1 MSTFFSMEVTMSNS
15 LKLRFRLTL
24 LPLAWL
30 MLCGIERGPK
40 PGYEGFSL
48 GDLQANYEGPSV
60 IPTSFYYLLAF
71 VIAAGVGGFFLL
83 RYIRAKQEQEELDQI
98 VDEQAQL
105 ELDTELEARRVSEE
119 NREFLRELCDTEDP
133 VELVPVIM
141 SFEEFEKVVEE
152 FKASPRFR
160 APALAQIFNLR
171 KALGFTIKNS
181 EYAFLCTQMLLNG
194 TKLECQIHSKGKSV
208 AFMTSVLDANETE
221 LLIKPPTVK
230 GRPANLKQFPE
241 IACRLR
247 REGDADYDFTLRVL
261 DQITDE
267 MNAVV
272 LEQSKHIRT
281 MRIRQSERISVNIEM
296 DFQLVSEAQYELE
309 KMEEQSRGEH
319 IPITAKVVDMS
330 AGGIKLQISKMPARP
345 IITGDVLVFHLARS
359 SLRQDLAAG
368 VLQVVPRGGLFDL
381 HTTFREMD
389 TLTRI
394 KINQYLDRV
403 QKSEIPQAA

>member
-1 MSTFFSMEVTMSNS
+1 MSNS

-30 MLCGIERGPK
+30 MLCGIDRGPK

-60 IPTSFYYLLAF
+60 IPTSFYFLLAF

-98 VDEQAQL
+98 VDDQAQL

-119 NREFLRELCDTEDP
+119 NREFLRKLCDTEDP

-403 QKSEIPQAA
+403 QKSEMPQAA

>member
-1 MSTFFSMEVTMSNS
+1 MSNS

-30 MLCGIERGPK
+30 MLCGIDRGPK
-40 PGYEGFSL
+40 ESNFAL
-48 GDLQANYEGPSV
+48 GDLQANYSGPSV
-60 IPTSFYYLLAF
+60 IPTSFYFLLAF
-71 VIAAGVGGFFLL
+71 AIAAGVGGFFLL

-98 VDEQAQL
+98 VDDQAQL

-119 NREFLRELCDTEDP
+119 NREFLRKLCDTEDP

-381 HTTFREMD
+381 HTTFREVD

>member
-1 MSTFFSMEVTMSNS
+1 MSNS
-15 LKLRFRLTL
+15 LKLILRLTA
-24 LPLAWL
+24 LPFAWL
-30 MLCGIERGPK
+30 MLCGIDRSPK
-40 PGYEGFSL
+40 QSNFSL

-60 IPTSFYYLLAF
+60 IPTSFYFLLAF

-119 NREFLRELCDTEDP
+119 NREFLRKLCDTEDP

-247 REGDADYDFTLRVL
+247 RAGDADYDFTLRVL

-281 MRIRQSERISVNIEM
+281 MKIRQSERIPVNVKM

-319 IPITAKVVDMS
+319 IPMTAKVVDMS
-330 AGGIKLQISKMPARP
+330 AGGMKLQISKMPARP
-345 IITGDVLVFHLARS
+345 IITGDMLVFHLARS

-381 HTTFREMD
+381 HATFREMD

-403 QKSEIPQAA
+403 KKSELPQAA

>member
-1 MSTFFSMEVTMSNS
+1 MSNS

-98 VDEQAQL
+98 VDDQAQL
-105 ELDTELEARRVSEE
+105 ELDTELEARRVSKE

-194 TKLECQIHSKGKSV
+194 TKLECQIYSKGKSV

-403 QKSEIPQAA
+403 QKSEMPQAA

>member
-1 MSTFFSMEVTMSNS
+1 MSNS

-30 MLCGIERGPK
+30 MLCGIDRGPK
-40 PGYEGFSL
+40 ESNFAL
-48 GDLQANYEGPSV
+48 GDLQANYSGPSV
-60 IPTSFYYLLAF
+60 IPTSFYFLLAF

-98 VDEQAQL
+98 VDDQAQL

-119 NREFLRELCDTEDP
+119 NREFLRKLCDTEDP

-381 HTTFREMD
+381 HTTFREVD

>member
-1 MSTFFSMEVTMSNS
+1 MSNS
-15 LKLRFRLTL
+15 LKLRFRFTL

-30 MLCGIERGPK
+30 MLCGIDRGPK
-40 PGYEGFSL
+40 ESNFAL

-60 IPTSFYYLLAF
+60 IPTSFYFLLAF

-98 VDEQAQL
+98 VDDQAQL

-119 NREFLRELCDTEDP
+119 NREFLRKLCDTEDP

-221 LLIKPPTVK
+221 LLIKPPMVK
-230 GRPANLKQFPE
+230 RRPANLKQFPE

-281 MRIRQSERISVNIEM
+281 MRIRQSERISVNIEI

>member
-30 MLCGIERGPK
+30 MLCGIDRGPK
-40 PGYEGFSL
+40 ESNFAL

-230 GRPANLKQFPE
+230 RRPANLKQFPE

>member
-1 MSTFFSMEVTMSNS
+1 MSNS

-30 MLCGIERGPK
+30 MLCGIDRGPK
-40 PGYEGFSL
+40 ESNFAL

-60 IPTSFYYLLAF
+60 IPTSFYFLLAF

-105 ELDTELEARRVSEE
+105 ELDTELEARRVSKE

-221 LLIKPPTVK
+221 LLIKPPMVK
-230 GRPANLKQFPE
+230 RRPANLKQFPE

-403 QKSEIPQAA
+403 QKSEMPQAA

>member
-1 MSTFFSMEVTMSNS
+1 MSNS

-30 MLCGIERGPK
+30 MLCGIDRGPK
-40 PGYEGFSL
+40 ESNFAL

-60 IPTSFYYLLAF
+60 IPTSFYFLLAF

-83 RYIRAKQEQEELDQI
+83 RYIRAKQEQEELDKI

-230 GRPANLKQFPE
+230 RRPANLKQFPE

-403 QKSEIPQAA
+403 QKSEMPQAA

>member
-1 MSTFFSMEVTMSNS
+1 MSNS

-30 MLCGIERGPK
+30 MLCGIDRGPK
-40 PGYEGFSL
+40 ESNFAL

-60 IPTSFYYLLAF
+60 IPTSFYFLLAF

-83 RYIRAKQEQEELDQI
+83 RYIRAKQEQEQLDQI

-105 ELDTELEARRVSEE
+105 ELDTELEARRVSKE

-221 LLIKPPTVK
+221 LLIKPPMVK
-230 GRPANLKQFPE
+230 RRPANLKQFPE

-403 QKSEIPQAA
+403 QKSEMPQAA

>member
-83 RYIRAKQEQEELDQI
+83 RYIRAKQEQEELDKI

-171 KALGFTIKNS
+171 KTLGFTIKNS

>member
-1 MSTFFSMEVTMSNS
+1 MSNS

-30 MLCGIERGPK
+30 MLCGIDRGPK
-40 PGYEGFSL
+40 ESNFAL

-60 IPTSFYYLLAF
+60 IPTSFYFLLAF

-83 RYIRAKQEQEELDQI
+83 RYIRAKQEQEQLDQI

-105 ELDTELEARRVSEE
+105 ELDTELEARRVSKE

-221 LLIKPPTVK
+221 LLIKPPMVK
-230 GRPANLKQFPE
+230 RRPANLKQFPE

>member
-1 MSTFFSMEVTMSNS
+1 MSNS

-30 MLCGIERGPK
+30 MLCGIDRGPK
-40 PGYEGFSL
+40 ESNFAL

-60 IPTSFYYLLAF
+60 IPTSFYFLLAF

-221 LLIKPPTVK
+221 LLIKPPMVK
-230 GRPANLKQFPE
+230 RRPANLKQFPE

-330 AGGIKLQISKMPARP
+330 GGGIKLQISKMPARP

>member
-1 MSTFFSMEVTMSNS
+1 MEVTMSNS

-30 MLCGIERGPK
+30 MLCGIDRGPK
-40 PGYEGFSL
+40 ESNFAL

-60 IPTSFYYLLAF
+60 IPTSFYFLLAF

-83 RYIRAKQEQEELDQI
+83 RYIRAKQEQEQLDQI

-105 ELDTELEARRVSEE
+105 ELDTELEARRVSKE

-221 LLIKPPTVK
+221 LLIKPPMVK
-230 GRPANLKQFPE
+230 RRPANLKQFPE

-403 QKSEIPQAA
+403 QKSEMPQAA

>member
-1 MSTFFSMEVTMSNS
+1 MSNS

-30 MLCGIERGPK
+30 MLCGIDRGPK
-40 PGYEGFSL
+40 ESNFAL

-83 RYIRAKQEQEELDQI
+83 RYIRAKQEQEELDKI

-105 ELDTELEARRVSEE
+105 ELDTELEARRVSEA

-230 GRPANLKQFPE
+230 RRPANLKQFPE

>member
-1 MSTFFSMEVTMSNS
+1 MSNS

-30 MLCGIERGPK
+30 MLCGIDRGPK
-40 PGYEGFSL
+40 ESNFAL
-48 GDLQANYEGPSV
+48 GDLQASYEGPSV
-60 IPTSFYYLLAF
+60 IPTSFYFLLAF
-71 VIAAGVGGFFLL
+71 AIAAGVGGFFLL

-98 VDEQAQL
+98 VDDQAQL

-119 NREFLRELCDTEDP
+119 NREFLRKLCDTEDP

-194 TKLECQIHSKGKSV
+194 TKLECQIYSKGKSV

>member
-1 MSTFFSMEVTMSNS
+1 MSNS

-40 PGYEGFSL
+40 AGYEGFSL

-105 ELDTELEARRVSEE
+105 ELDTELETRRVSEE
-119 NREFLRELCDTEDP
+119 KREFLRELCDTEDP

-194 TKLECQIHSKGKSV
+194 TKLECQVHSKGKSV

-230 GRPANLKQFPE
+230 RRPANLKQFPE

>member
-1 MSTFFSMEVTMSNS
+1 MSNS

-30 MLCGIERGPK
+30 MLCGIDRGPK
-40 PGYEGFSL
+40 ESNFAL

-60 IPTSFYYLLAF
+60 IPTSFYFLLAF

-98 VDEQAQL
+98 VDDQAQL

-119 NREFLRELCDTEDP
+119 NREFLRKLCDTEDP

-296 DFQLVSEAQYELE
+296 DFQLVSDY
-309 KMEEQSRGEH
+309 
-319 IPITAKVVDMS
+319 
-330 AGGIKLQISKMPARP
+330 
-345 IITGDVLVFHLARS
+345 
-359 SLRQDLAAG
+359 
-368 VLQVVPRGGLFDL
+368 
-381 HTTFREMD
+381 
-389 TLTRI
+389 
-394 KINQYLDRV
+394 
-403 QKSEIPQAA
+403 

>member
-1 MSTFFSMEVTMSNS
+1 MSNS
-15 LKLRFRLTL
+15 LKFRFRLTL

-30 MLCGIERGPK
+30 MLCGIDRGPK
-40 PGYEGFSL
+40 ESNFAL

-60 IPTSFYYLLAF
+60 IPTSFYFLLAF

-83 RYIRAKQEQEELDQI
+83 RYIRAKQEQEQLDQI

-105 ELDTELEARRVSEE
+105 ELDTELEARRVSKE

-230 GRPANLKQFPE
+230 RRPANLKQFPE

-403 QKSEIPQAA
+403 QKSEMPQAA

>member
-1 MSTFFSMEVTMSNS
+1 MSNS

-83 RYIRAKQEQEELDQI
+83 RYIRAKQEQEELDKI

-194 TKLECQIHSKGKSV
+194 TKLECQIYSKGKSV

>member
-1 MSTFFSMEVTMSNS
+1 MSNS

-30 MLCGIERGPK
+30 MLCGIDRGPK
-40 PGYEGFSL
+40 ESNFAL
-48 GDLQANYEGPSV
+48 GDLQANYSGPSV
-60 IPTSFYYLLAF
+60 IPTSFYFLLAF

-98 VDEQAQL
+98 VDDQAQL

-119 NREFLRELCDTEDP
+119 NREFLRKLCDTEDP

-194 TKLECQIHSKGKSV
+194 TKLECQIYSKGKSV

-296 DFQLVSEAQYELE
+296 DLQLVSEAQYELE

-330 AGGIKLQISKMPARP
+330 GGGIKLQISKMPARP

>member
-1 MSTFFSMEVTMSNS
+1 
-15 LKLRFRLTL
+15 
-24 LPLAWL
+24 
-30 MLCGIERGPK
+30 
-40 PGYEGFSL
+40 
-48 GDLQANYEGPSV
+48 
-60 IPTSFYYLLAF
+60 LLAF
-71 VIAAGVGGFFLL
+71 AIAAGVGGFFLL

-98 VDEQAQL
+98 VDDQAQL

-119 NREFLRELCDTEDP
+119 NREFLRKLCDTEDP

-381 HTTFREMD
+381 HTTFREVD

>member
-1 MSTFFSMEVTMSNS
+1 MSNS

-30 MLCGIERGPK
+30 MLCGIDRGPK
-40 PGYEGFSL
+40 ESNFAL

-60 IPTSFYYLLAF
+60 IPTSFYFLLAF

-98 VDEQAQL
+98 VDDQAQL

-119 NREFLRELCDTEDP
+119 NREFLRKLCDTEDP

-230 GRPANLKQFPE
+230 RRPANLKQFPE

-403 QKSEIPQAA
+403 QKSEMPQAA

>member
-1 MSTFFSMEVTMSNS
+1 MSNS

-30 MLCGIERGPK
+30 MLCGIDRGPK
-40 PGYEGFSL
+40 ESNFAL
-48 GDLQANYEGPSV
+48 GDLQANYSGPSV
-60 IPTSFYYLLAF
+60 IPTSFYFLLAF

-98 VDEQAQL
+98 VDDQAQL

-119 NREFLRELCDTEDP
+119 NREFLRKLCDTEDP

-330 AGGIKLQISKMPARP
+330 GGGIKLQISKMPARP

>member
-1 MSTFFSMEVTMSNS
+1 MSNS

-30 MLCGIERGPK
+30 MLCGIDRGPK
-40 PGYEGFSL
+40 ESNFAL
-48 GDLQANYEGPSV
+48 GDLQANYSGPSV
-60 IPTSFYYLLAF
+60 IPTSFYFLLAF

-98 VDEQAQL
+98 VDDQAQL

-119 NREFLRELCDTEDP
+119 NREFLRKLCDTEDP

-194 TKLECQIHSKGKSV
+194 TKLECQIYSKGKSV

-330 AGGIKLQISKMPARP
+330 GGGIKLQISKMPARP

>member
-1 MSTFFSMEVTMSNS
+1 MSNS

-30 MLCGIERGPK
+30 MLCGIDRGPK
-40 PGYEGFSL
+40 ESNFAL

-60 IPTSFYYLLAF
+60 IPTSFYFLLAF

-98 VDEQAQL
+98 VDDQAQL

-119 NREFLRELCDTEDP
+119 NREFLRKLCDTEDP

-221 LLIKPPTVK
+221 LLIKPPMVK
-230 GRPANLKQFPE
+230 RRPANLKQFPE

-403 QKSEIPQAA
+403 QKSEMPQAA

>member
-1 MSTFFSMEVTMSNS
+1 MSNS
-15 LKLRFRLTL
+15 LKLILRLTA
-24 LPLAWL
+24 LPFAWL
-30 MLCGIERGPK
+30 MLCGIDRSPK
-40 PGYEGFSL
+40 QSNFSL

-60 IPTSFYYLLAF
+60 IPTSFYFLLAF
-71 VIAAGVGGFFLL
+71 VIAAGIGGFFLL
-83 RYIRAKQEQEELDQI
+83 RYIRAKQAQEELDQI

-105 ELDTELEARRVSEE
+105 ELDTELENRRVSEE

-133 VELVPVIM
+133 VELVPMIM
-141 SFEEFEKVVEE
+141 SFEEFEKMVEE
-152 FKASPRFR
+152 YKASPRFR
-160 APALAQIFNLR
+160 TPALAQIFNLR

-221 LLIKPPTVK
+221 LMIKPPTVK
-230 GRPANLKQFPE
+230 RRPANLKQFPE

-281 MRIRQSERISVNIEM
+281 MKIRQSERIPVNVKM

-319 IPITAKVVDMS
+319 IPMTAKVVDMS
-330 AGGIKLQISKMPARP
+330 AGGMKLQISKMPARP
-345 IITGDVLVFHLARS
+345 IITGDMLVFHLARS

-381 HTTFREMD
+381 HATFREMD

-403 QKSEIPQAA
+403 KKSELPQAA

>member
-1 MSTFFSMEVTMSNS
+1 MSNS

-30 MLCGIERGPK
+30 MLCGIDRGPK
-40 PGYEGFSL
+40 ESNFAL

-60 IPTSFYYLLAF
+60 IPTSFYFWLAF

-98 VDEQAQL
+98 VDDQAQL

-230 GRPANLKQFPE
+230 RRPANLKQFPE

-403 QKSEIPQAA
+403 QKSEMPQAA

>member
-1 MSTFFSMEVTMSNS
+1 MEVAMSNS
-15 LKLRFRLTL
+15 QKLILRLAS
-24 LPLAWL
+24 LPFAWL
-30 MLCGIERGPK
+30 MLCGIDRSPK
-40 PGYEGFSL
+40 QSNFALS
-48 GDLQANYEGPSV
+48 DLQANYEGPSV
-60 IPTSFYYLLAF
+60 IPTSFYFLLAF

-83 RYIRAKQEQEELDQI
+83 RYIRAKQAQEELDQI

-105 ELDTELEARRVSEE
+105 ELDTELENRRMSDE

-133 VELVPVIM
+133 VELVPVVM
-141 SFEEFEKVVEE
+141 SFEEFERTVEE
-152 FKASPRFR
+152 YKASPRFR
-160 APALAQIFNLR
+160 TPALAQIFNLR
-171 KALGFTIKNS
+171 RALGFTIKNS

-194 TKLECQIHSKGKSV
+194 TKLECRIHSKGKSV

-221 LLIKPPTVK
+221 LMIKPPTVK
-230 GRPANLKQFPE
+230 RRPANLKQFPE

-261 DQITDE
+261 DQVTDE

-281 MRIRQSERISVNIEM
+281 MRIRQSERIPVNMEM
-296 DFQLVSEAQYELE
+296 EFQLVSEAQYELE

-319 IPITAKVVDMS
+319 ISMTAKVLDMS
-330 AGGIKLQISKMPARP
+330 AGGMKLQISQMPARP
-345 IITGDVLVFHLARS
+345 IIVGDMLVFHLARS

-368 VLQVVPRGGLFDL
+368 VLQVVPRGGLYDL
-381 HTTFREMD
+381 HTTFREVD

-403 QKSEIPQAA
+403 KKSEIPQAA

>member
-1 MSTFFSMEVTMSNS
+1 MSNS

-83 RYIRAKQEQEELDQI
+83 RYIRAKQEQEELDKI

>member
-1 MSTFFSMEVTMSNS
+1 MSNS

-30 MLCGIERGPK
+30 MLCGIDRGPK
-40 PGYEGFSL
+40 ESNFAL
-48 GDLQANYEGPSV
+48 GDLQANYSGPSV
-60 IPTSFYYLLAF
+60 IPTSFYFLLAF

-98 VDEQAQL
+98 VDDQAQL

-119 NREFLRELCDTEDP
+119 NREFLRKLCDTEDP

-296 DFQLVSEAQYELE
+296 DLQLVSEAQYELE

-330 AGGIKLQISKMPARP
+330 GGGIKLQISKMPARP

>member
-1 MSTFFSMEVTMSNS
+1 MSNS

-83 RYIRAKQEQEELDQI
+83 RYIRAKQEQEELDKI

-105 ELDTELEARRVSEE
+105 ELDTELEARRVSKE

-141 SFEEFEKVVEE
+141 SFEEFEKEVEE